1 MLNSNK
7 KLLIKSS
14 LRYFIR
20 HPWQIGLS
28 ILGIIL
34 GVAVVVSVDV
44 ANQSAGRAFELSM
57 ESVAGKATHQI
68 VGSGAGLPDSLYRIL
83 RIEHGIRKSAPVV
96 EEYVSVGDSAPR
108 AMLLLGID
116 PFAERPFRSYSG
128 DLFINSQED
137 MVSFLTRPASI
148 LLSEQNAEQF
158 GVISGDS
165 LVIRIGRIKKSVRII
180 GLLEP
185 EDERSRRALE
195 NLVIVDISTAQE
207 LLDMN
212 GKLSRIDLII
222 SEKDTTL
229 TIIETMLPPGAR
241 ILRSETRSRTAEQM
255 VSSFNLN
262 LTALSLLALIVGMF
276 LIYNTMTFSVVQ
288 RRTYIGLIRSI
299 GVTRR
304 EVFSLILNEALLLGI
319 IGTALGIVVGII
331 LGRGMVHLVTQ
342 SINDLY
348 FVLSVR
354 SLDISVINLIKGFI
368 LGIGATLVAAFKPAR
383 EATNAPPRVVL
394 SRSVLET
401 GLRERMPRLTI
412 SGIILSLIGAMILL
426 TPSKKILLSY
436 LGIVPLVLGLSLLT
450 PLIIDLL
457 VRLMTL
463 ITTRFSGILGRM
475 SIQGVVTQIS
485 RTSVAIAAL
494 SIAVAT
500 TVGVGTM
507 IDSFRNTV
515 VNWLE
520 SILSA
525 DIYIAAPRLVATQAY
540 GDLDPALVDS
550 IAESPE
556 VQYVNYYREN
566 HIDTE
571 NGKIILFTA
580 KIGEHRYDN
589 FTFKSGDS
597 KQAWYAYQNQE
608 AAIVSEPFAY
618 RHNIEV
624 GDFFALPTDQG
635 EKQFKIAGIYY
646 DYGTDVGLF
655 SIAHHTYRKYWN
667 DDKLSGILVYAHSG
681 TDIDKLMNSIRNIL
695 KPDEEVIIQSNK
707 SLLNVSVEVF
717 DRTFLITQVLQS
729 LAVIVA
735 FIGVLSALMAI
746 QLERNREFGVL
757 RATGLTPGQLWKLVI
772 LQTGIMGLIAGL
784 IALPVGNILAV
795 VLIKVINE
803 RSFGWS
809 IQFEFMP
816 YLFFQAIIL
825 AVVAAVLAGIYP
837 ALKMAN
843 TSPALALREE

>member
-1 MLNSNK
+1 MLKSNK

-14 LRYFIR
+14 LRYFLR

-28 ILGIIL
+28 ILGIVL
-34 GVAVVVSVDV
+34 GVAVVVSVDL
-44 ANQSAGRAFELSM
+44 ANQGAGRAFELSM

-83 RIEHGIRKSAPVV
+83 RIEHGIRESAPVV
-96 EEYVSVGDSAPR
+96 EKYVSVGDSAPR

-116 PFAERPFRSYSG
+116 PFAEPPFRSYLG
-128 DLFINSQED
+128 ELFTSYRSEFI
-137 MVSFLTRPASI
+137 SFLTHPASV
-148 LLSEQNAEQF
+148 LMSRQNAEQF
-158 GVISGDS
+158 GVNSDDS
-165 LVIRIGRIKKSVRII
+165 LIIRIGRIKKSVRII
-180 GLLEP
+180 GLLDP
-185 EDERSRRALE
+185 KDERSRRALE

-222 SEKDTTL
+222 SENSSKL
-229 TIIETMLPPGAR
+229 KKIETALPPGAR
-241 ILRSETRSRTAEQM
+241 ILRAETRSRTAEQM

-262 LTALSLLALIVGMF
+262 LTALSLLALVVGMF
-276 LIYNTMTFSVVQ
+276 LIYNTMTFSVLQ

-304 EVFSLILNEALLLGI
+304 EVFRLILNEALLLGI

-331 LGRGMVHLVTQ
+331 LGRGMVRLVTQ

-354 SLDISVINLIKGFI
+354 SLDVSATSLIKGLF
-368 LGIGATLVAAFKPAR
+368 LGIGATLIAAFKPAR

-401 GLRERMPRLTI
+401 GLRERIPRLTI
-412 SGIILSLIGAMILL
+412 LGILLSLIGAVILWI
-426 TPSKKILLSY
+426 PGNKILLSY
-436 LGIVPLVLGLSLLT
+436 MGIIPLVLGLSLLT
-450 PLIIDLL
+450 PLIIVLL
-457 VRLMTL
+457 VRLMSP
-463 ITTRFSGILGRM
+463 ITARFLGILGRM

-515 VNWLE
+515 INWLE

-540 GDLDPALVDS
+540 GDLDPALVDR
-550 IAESPE
+550 IALLPA

-566 HIDTE
+566 QIDTE
-571 NGKIILFTA
+571 TGKIILFTA
-580 KIGEHRYDN
+580 KIGEHRYEN
-589 FTFKSGDS
+589 FTFKSGDA
-597 KQAWYAYQNQE
+597 KQAWYAYQNEE

-618 RHNIEV
+618 RHNIKV
-624 GDFFALPTDQG
+624 GDFFSLPTDQG
-635 EKQFKIAGIYY
+635 EMPYKIAGIYY

-655 SIAHHTYRKYWN
+655 SIAHHTYQKYWD
-667 DDKLSGILVYAHSG
+667 DDKLSGILVYAYQG
-681 TDIDKLMNSIRNIL
+681 TDIDKLTNLIRNML

-717 DRTFLITQVLQS
+717 DRTFLITHVLQS

-757 RATGLTPGQLWKLVI
+757 RATGLTPKQLWKLVI

-784 IALPVGNILAV
+784 IALPVGNILAL

-809 IQFEFMP
+809 IQFELMP
-816 YLFFQAIIL
+816 NLFLQAIVL
-825 AVVAAVLAGIYP
+825 AVLAAVLAGIYP
-837 ALKMAN
+837 AFKMAR